1 LPYLPRRCS
10 NILSSLHDMHP
21 ALGGL
26 TLPAMTEDGL
36 TAPLHP
42 GAA

>member
-1 LPYLPRRCS
+1 
-10 NILSSLHDMHP
+10 MHP

-42 GAA
+42 GAAQVYRELAAIPKP